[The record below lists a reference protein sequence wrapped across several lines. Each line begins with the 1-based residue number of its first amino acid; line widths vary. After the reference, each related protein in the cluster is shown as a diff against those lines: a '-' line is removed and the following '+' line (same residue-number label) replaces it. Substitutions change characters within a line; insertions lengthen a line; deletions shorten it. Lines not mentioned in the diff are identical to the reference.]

1 MVLELSFKAWIELS
15 CQVLYVYFT
24 TGMCKRAKYQIKV
37 KGKLPSNERTNR
49 RSMDSSWTQIRK
61 TKETGWIKRLRIA
74 FVYVLKDKI
83 IIEDS
88 LLKILNELIDFYF

>member
-1 MVLELSFKAWIELS
+1 
-15 CQVLYVYFT
+15 
-24 TGMCKRAKYQIKV
+24 
-37 KGKLPSNERTNR
+37 
-49 RSMDSSWTQIRK
+49 MDSSWTQIRK

-74 FVYVLKDKI
+74 FVFVLKDKI